1 MKQEKY
7 TIFFDTGAALL
18 PGTLNLCQTDKGL
31 SGDIMLLGHGTTI
44 NRGEMQGDQRR
55 FAGSIWYKEQEVPF
69 EAEGMV
75 NDGLLDID
83 ISIWD
88 QVFSLTGFP
97 AEDKA

>member
-7 TIFFDTGAALL
+7 TIFFDTGTALL
-18 PGTLNLCQTDKGL
+18 PGTLNLYQTDESV
-31 SGDIMLLGHGTTI
+31 SGDIMLLGHGTSI
-44 NRGEMQGDQRR
+44 DSGEMQGNARR

-69 EAEGMV
+69 RAEGIV

-97 AEDKA
+97 AEEQA